1 MAYIAL
7 GSNLGDRIAEIE
19 RACREMDARGIRV
32 TRTSS
37 LWETEPMYFADQDR
51 FVNGVCEVETTMEP
65 VELLDQLQDIENSMG
80 RMKVIDKGPRNI
92 DLDILVYEDQSI
104 THERLNIPH
113 VGIREREFVLRPL
126 AELIPAKAIYPDNPW
141 KFTLDYL
148 NELAPSNPPLTTL
161 TPLSTSQPPL
171 QAFKSSRNT
180 HVMAILNMT
189 PDSFSDGGS
198 HNASPPTTLAD
209 TIRAFIASGATMID
223 VGGQSTAPNRPEV
236 AADEELSRVIPAIKL
251 IRSLPEGK
259 DILISVDTYRAA
271 VAEKAVHAGADIIND
286 VSAGTMDADMLPT
299 MARLGKTVCLMH
311 MRGTPATMSSLNK
324 YGSSGAENNDGDN
337 DLIPIIAK
345 ELLERVE
352 AAEAAGIR
360 RWRII
365 LDPGIGFAKVG
376 AQNLTVL
383 RGLRELR
390 EWPGLQGLPWLV
402 GSSRKSFI
410 GKITGVTTPA
420 ERVWGTAA
428 TVAAAVEGGADVVRV
443 HDVKEMG
450 QVVKMC
456 DAIWRY

>member
-1 MAYIAL
+1 MKPSL
-7 GSNLGDRIAEIE
+7 RTGSAWHILIWDR
-19 RACREMDARGIRV
+19 
-32 TRTSS
+32 
-37 LWETEPMYFADQDR
+37 
-51 FVNGVCEVETTMEP
+51 
-65 VELLDQLQDIENSMG
+65 
-80 RMKVIDKGPRNI
+80 
-92 DLDILVYEDQSI
+92 
-104 THERLNIPH
+104 
-113 VGIREREFVLRPL
+113 
-126 AELIPAKAIYPDNPW
+126 LIPTKAIYPKNPW
-141 KFTLDYL
+141 KFTQDYL
-148 NELAPSNPPLTTL
+148 NDLPPSNPPLTTL
-161 TPLSTSQPPL
+161 TPLSASQPPL
-171 QAFKSSRNT
+171 QAFKPSRKT

-198 HNASPPTTLAD
+198 HNALLPTTLAD

-236 AADEELSRVIPAIKL
+236 TTDEELSRVIPAIKL

-259 DILISVDTYRAA
+259 DVLISVDTYRAA
-271 VAEKAVHAGADIIND
+271 VAEQAVHAGADIIND
-286 VSAGTMDADMLPT
+286 VSAGVMDVDMLPT

-311 MRGTPATMSSLNK
+311 MRGTPATMSSLNN
-324 YGSSGAENNDGDN
+324 YRSSKPPSNDAN
-337 DLIPIIAK
+337 DDDDDALVPIMAK

-376 AQNLTVL
+376 AQNLTLL
-383 RGLRELR
+383 RSLRELR
-390 EWPGLQGLPWLV
+390 EWPGLEGLPWLV

-420 ERVWGTAA
+420 ERIWGTAA

>member
-1 MAYIAL
+1 
-7 GSNLGDRIAEIE
+7 
-19 RACREMDARGIRV
+19 
-32 TRTSS
+32 
-37 LWETEPMYFADQDR
+37 
-51 FVNGVCEVETTMEP
+51 
-65 VELLDQLQDIENSMG
+65 
-80 RMKVIDKGPRNI
+80 
-92 DLDILVYEDQSI
+92 
-104 THERLNIPH
+104 
-113 VGIREREFVLRPL
+113 
-126 AELIPAKAIYPDNPW
+126 
-141 KFTLDYL
+141 
-148 NELAPSNPPLTTL
+148 
-161 TPLSTSQPPL
+161 
-171 QAFKSSRNT
+171 
-180 HVMAILNMT
+180 MAILNMT

-198 HNASPPTTLAD
+198 HNSSPPITLAE
-209 TIRAFIASGATMID
+209 TIRTLIASGATMID

-236 AADEELSRVIPAIKL
+236 EADEEISRVIPAIKL

-259 DILISVDTYRAA
+259 EILISVDTYRAS

-286 VSAGTMDADMLPT
+286 VSAGTMDTDMLST

-311 MRGTPATMSSLNK
+311 MRGTPATMSKLNN
-324 YGSSGAENNDGDN
+324 YGSSDSPNNNDDEA
-337 DLIPIIAK
+337 LIPTIAK

-390 EWPGLQGLPWLV
+390 EWPGLEGLPWLV

-410 GKITGVTTPA
+410 GKITGVTTPT
-420 ERVWGTAA
+420 ERIWGTAA